1 MSIMKNFN
9 LKAILTLTV
18 ATLLLSGCASLK
30 KMQKNADLVK
40 WNVTPEVL
48 EANAG
53 EVEVSV
59 EAQIPAEYFLDFAEM
74 TVTPVLKYDGGEAS
88 FPALKLQG
96 EEVVANNK
104 VVSYDNG
111 GSFSVKG
118 SVPYE
123 AAMRMSELVLDIQL
137 AKAGT
142 DKTATIEAKK
152 VADGVIST
160 SEMVQKLGA
169 PILGVQA
176 DPEAKSREGEV
187 KNSDYDASKDEFQRV
202 LADEFIADVHFLIN
216 SSYVRGT
223 ERKGEDVDTFSEYV
237 KDAYTVE
244 NKKLKD
250 VEVSAYASP
259 DGEMDWNDKLSQQRE
274 SSASKFLARSL
285 KKAGVDVEL
294 KTSYTAEDWEGFK
307 ELLEKS
313 NIQDKELILRV
324 LTMYTDPEVRE
335 NEIRNLSEAFTAVAD
350 DILPELRRAKFI
362 VEADLIGKSDDEI
375 LAAAK
380 SDASSLTEAELLYA
394 ATLTEDANEKLS
406 FYNAFTKNFSSDW
419 RGYNNIG
426 VIYVR
431 QGNLSAAAEQ
441 FEIAAKNDPS
451 NIIVKNNLGIIA
463 LANGETAKAKELF
476 SAASGVAPQVDYNLG
491 IISILEGDY
500 NKAVSYF
507 GECTKPNAALAKI
520 LAGDNSGALKT
531 LESSES
537 EDATIDYLKA
547 VVGARTSKENL
558 VMESLT
564 AAVAKDASLKASAKT
579 DLEFA
584 KYFDN
589 ATFKGIVE

>member
-1 MSIMKNFN
+1 MSIMKKFN
-9 LKAILTLTV
+9 LKAIFTLAV

-40 WNVTPEVL
+40 WNVTPEIL
-48 EANAG
+48 EAHGG

-118 SVPYE
+118 AVPYE
-123 AAMRMSELVLDIQL
+123 AAMRMSELILNVEL
-137 AKAGT
+137 AKSGT
-142 DKTATIEAKK
+142 DKTATIEPIK

-160 SEMVQKLGA
+160 SELVQKSGM
-169 PILGVQA
+169 PILGLQA
-176 DPEAKSREGEV
+176 DAEAKSKEGEV
-187 KNSDYDASKDEFQRV
+187 KNSEYDASRDEFHRV

-223 ERKGEDVDTFSEYV
+223 ERKGEDVDNFSEYV

-244 NKKLKD
+244 NKDLKD

-259 DGEMDWNDKLSQQRE
+259 DGEVDWNDKLSQQRE

-285 KKAGVDVEL
+285 KKAGVDVDL
-294 KTSYTAEDWEGFK
+294 KTKYTAEDWEGFK

-313 NIQDKELILRV
+313 DVQDKELILRV

-335 NEIRNLSEAFTAVAD
+335 NEIRNLSEAFSAVAE
-350 DILPELRRAKFI
+350 DILPQLRRAKFI
-362 VEADLIGKSDDEI
+362 VEADLIGKSDEEI

-380 SDASSLTEAELLYA
+380 ADPSSLNEAELLYA
-394 ATLTEDANEKLS
+394 ATLTDDANEKLQ
-406 FYNAFTKNFSSDW
+406 FYNAFTKNFSNDW

-426 VIYVR
+426 VVYVK
-431 QGNLSAAAEQ
+431 QGNLDGAAEE
-441 FEIAAKNDPS
+441 FEKAAKLDPS
-451 NIIVKNNLGIIA
+451 NVIVKNNLGIIA
-463 LANGETAKAKELF
+463 LANGDIAKAKELF
-476 SAASGVAPQVDYNLG
+476 SAASGIAPQVNYNLG
-491 IISILEGDY
+491 IISIAEGDY
-500 NKAVSYF
+500 KKAVSYF

-531 LESSES
+531 LEASKCEC
-537 EDATIDYLKA
+537 AMIDYLKA

-564 AAVAKDASLKASAKT
+564 AAVAKDASLKAAAKT

>member
-1 MSIMKNFN
+1 MKKFN
-9 LKAILTLTV
+9 LKAIFTLAV
-18 ATLLLSGCASLK
+18 ATVLLSGCASLK

-48 EANAG
+48 EANAS

-59 EAQIPAEYFLDFAEM
+59 EAQIPAEFFLDFAEM

-88 FPALKLQG
+88 FSPLKLQG
-96 EEVVANNK
+96 EEVVGNNK

-118 SVPYE
+118 AVPYE
-123 AAMRMSELVLDIQL
+123 AAMRMSELYLNVEL
-137 AKAGT
+137 AKSGT
-142 DKTATIEAKK
+142 DKTATIEPIK

-160 SEMVQKLGA
+160 SELVMKNGM
-169 PILGVQA
+169 PIVGTQA
-176 DPEAKSREGEV
+176 DANAKAKEGVV
-187 KNSDYDASKDEFQRV
+187 KNSEYDAAKDEYHQV

-216 SSYVRGT
+216 SSYVRGS
-223 ERKGEDVDTFSEYV
+223 EKKGDDVSEFSAYV
-237 KDAYTVE
+237 KDAYSVD
-244 NKKLKD
+244 NKELKG

-259 DGEMDWNDKLSQQRE
+259 DGELDWNDKLSQQRE
-274 SSASKFLARSL
+274 SSAAKFLARSL

-294 KTSYTAEDWEGFK
+294 KTKYTAEDWEGFK

-335 NEIRNLSEAFTAVAD
+335 NEIRNLSEAFTAVAE

-362 VEADLIGKSDDEI
+362 VDADLIGMTDEEI

-380 SDASSLTEAELLYA
+380 SDAGSLTQAELLYA
-394 ATLTEDANEKLS
+394 ASLTDDANEKLS
-406 FYNAFTKNFSSDW
+406 FYNAFAKNYSDDW

-426 VIYVR
+426 VVYVK
-431 QGNLSAAAEQ
+431 QGNLDGAAEE
-441 FEIAAKNDPS
+441 FEKAAKIDPS

-463 LANGETAKAKELF
+463 LAKGDIAKAKELF

-491 IISILEGDY
+491 IIAIAQGDY
-500 NKAVSYF
+500 KKAVSYF

-531 LESSES
+531 LEASKCTE
-537 EDATIDYLKA
+537 AVVDYLKA

-564 AAVAKDASLKASAKT
+564 AAVAKDASLKAAAKT